1 MLYNFTVAFATEQ
14 SAGRIDRMIRI
25 YADSTNDLGPELIK
39 KHDIRIVPL
48 YVRMGDTTVRDGAEL
63 DVEAMYEWAD
73 RMKTTP
79 QTSAFSPADAE
90 DAVLEAKNAGDDVLF
105 FGISSDMSSSCSSF
119 RIAAEDLE
127 WSDHTFIVDSRNL
140 SSGIALLILKAAK
153 SVEKGDKT
161 AAEIWLEMQDLIPRV
176 RASFVVDTLLYL
188 WRGGRCGAVSAL
200 AASALGIKP
209 KIVVENGK
217 MGVGHK
223 YRGRLDKVIEKYVAD
238 LAPQLKKADPD
249 AVFITHSGVDPRI
262 VDSVRK
268 KLEDCKKFDSIIET
282 RAGGVISSHCG
293 PGTLGV
299 LFIEND

>member
-1 MLYNFTVAFATEQ
+1 
-14 SAGRIDRMIRI
+14 MIRI
-25 YADSTNDLGPELIK
+25 YADSTNDLGPELIE
-39 KHDIRIVPL
+39 KHNIRIVPL
-48 YVRMGDTTVRDGAEL
+48 YVRMGETTVKDGADL
-63 DVEAMYEWAD
+63 DIEAMYAWAD
-73 RMKTTP
+73 KMKTTP

-90 DAVLEAKNAGDDVLF
+90 DAILEAKKAGDDIIF
-105 FGISSDMSSSCSSF
+105 FGISTEMSASCSSF
-119 RIAAEDLE
+119 KIAAENLD
-127 WSDHTFIVDSRNL
+127 WSDHTFVVDSRNL

-161 AAEIWLEMQDLIPRV
+161 AAEIWLEMQELIPRV

-188 WRGGRCGAVSAL
+188 WRGGRCSAVSAL

-223 YRGRLDKVIEKYVAD
+223 YRGRIDKVIEKYVAD
-238 LAPQLKKADPD
+238 LAPQLKRADPD
-249 AVFITHSGVDPRI
+249 AVFITHSGVQPEI
-262 VDSVRK
+262 VEKVRK
-268 KLEDCKKFDSIIET
+268 SLQGYKKFDSIIET
-282 RAGGVISSHCG
+282 HAGGVISSHCG